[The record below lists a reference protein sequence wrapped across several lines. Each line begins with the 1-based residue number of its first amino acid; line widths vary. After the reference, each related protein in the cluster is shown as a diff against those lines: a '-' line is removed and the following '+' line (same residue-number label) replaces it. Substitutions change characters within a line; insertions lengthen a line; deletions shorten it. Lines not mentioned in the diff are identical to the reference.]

1 MYVVIIGGD
10 TIGISIAEWLL
21 AAGHEIAI
29 VENNP
34 QQCNYINNNI
44 GMVSVLGDGSNWD
57 SLINAG
63 ITRCDTIIATTKHD
77 SINLISCQLAIDYS
91 KELNKSITTI
101 SVVNKSEKLELFNLT
116 GINTTI
122 NVNENIL
129 SNLMQSFSI
138 PGLNHLLPIPEQTD
152 KSMISIRVPREVGLH
167 GVRLGDTNL
176 LNHIEACLIITTDG
190 STSTPSE
197 QSVVKPGDQI
207 IAVTAVDIEDQIR
220 EMLISGPYE
229 NQI

>member
-129 SNLMQSFSI
+129 SNLMQSFSM

-207 IAVTAVDIEDQIR
+207 IAVTAADIEDQIR

>member
-207 IAVTAVDIEDQIR
+207 IAVTAADIEDQIR

>member
-1 MYVVIIGGD
+1 MHVVIIGGE

-21 AAGHEIAI
+21 AAGHEVAI
-29 VENNP
+29 VDNNP
-34 QQCNYINNNI
+34 EQCNYINNNI
-44 GMVSVLGDGSNWD
+44 GMVSVVGDGTNWD
-57 SLINAG
+57 SLVNAG

-91 KELNKSITTI
+91 KDLDKSITTI
-101 SVVNKSEKLELFNLT
+101 AIVNKSEKLELFNLS
-116 GINTTI
+116 GITTTI

-129 SNLMQSFSI
+129 INLMESFSI
-138 PGLNHLLPIPEQTD
+138 PGLNHLMPIPEQTA
-152 KSMISIRVPREVGLH
+152 KSIIAIRVPREVGLH

-176 LNHIEACLIITTDG
+176 LNHIEAYLIVTTDG
-190 STSTPSE
+190 STSTPND

-207 IAVTAVDIEDQIR
+207 VAVTSADIEDQIR